1 MTCTKDHLNLC
12 WGSDENIKQCG
23 NTRKGILG
31 IFPFNHIAHQWQVS
45 YHFFWFHLI
54 ILPGSPWFN
63 QTDKN
68 SLECVVELQ
77 RTGCYSRWD
86 HHVQAISS
94 LSLHITFLPPQPPLP
109 TPMILPTPTHHKA
122 TKPEM
127 TATVHEHATPL
138 QNHSH
143 MWPHKHWAT
152 SPLIT
157 WQPYSAD
164 WWEIMTD
171 SSIFVGERQNSA
183 LEHWKFHWD
192 QG

>member
-1 MTCTKDHLNLC
+1 M
-12 WGSDENIKQCG
+12 W
-23 NTRKGILG
+23 NTTKGILG
-31 IFPFNHIAHQWQVS
+31 IFPFNHIANQWQVS

-54 ILPGSPWFN
+54 ILCGVHGSTRLTRIQWH
-63 QTDKN
+63 
-68 SLECVVELQ
+68 VVELQ

-109 TPMILPTPTHHKA
+109 TSMILPTPTTTYHKA

-143 MWPHKHWAT
+143 VWPHKHWAT

-157 WQPYSAD
+157 CVRGRCKHGRNESSL
-164 WWEIMTD
+164 EIAIVFIGFYFQHVNLLMLSFAYD
-171 SSIFVGERQNSA
+171 R
-183 LEHWKFHWD
+183 
-192 QG
+192 